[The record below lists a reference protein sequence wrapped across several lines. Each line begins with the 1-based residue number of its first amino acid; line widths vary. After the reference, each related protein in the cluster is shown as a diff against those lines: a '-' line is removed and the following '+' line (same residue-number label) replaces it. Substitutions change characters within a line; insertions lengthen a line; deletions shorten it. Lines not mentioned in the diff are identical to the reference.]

1 MILVFFKDYTSAS
14 LSKFQISI
22 KTCSKPKTE
31 KKYRVARN
39 VVTFT
44 ILTFFKSGQVIFS
57 YISLNAFLH
66 NKNVMKTFIALR
78 QPNVFLFSQR
88 TNSIIYLW
96 SRLNFKCNGDT
107 PVDHKCLFYK
117 LCTTN
122 DFDYTTRYTTRR
134 MIT

>member
-1 MILVFFKDYTSAS
+1 MILVFLKDYTSAS

-66 NKNVMKTFIALR
+66 NKNVMKTHSVSFSPSTICFDDS
-78 QPNVFLFSQR
+78 QPMLEAFELFR
-88 TNSIIYLW
+88 
-96 SRLNFKCNGDT
+96 D
-107 PVDHKCLFYK
+107 VDQSH
-117 LCTTN
+117 
-122 DFDYTTRYTTRR
+122 
-134 MIT
+134 